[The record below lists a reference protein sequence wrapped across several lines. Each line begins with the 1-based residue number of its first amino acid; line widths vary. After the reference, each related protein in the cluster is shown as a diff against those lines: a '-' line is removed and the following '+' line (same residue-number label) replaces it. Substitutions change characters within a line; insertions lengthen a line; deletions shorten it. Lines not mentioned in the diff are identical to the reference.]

1 MTAGPAAG
9 GAAGGDGTPG
19 EDAKP
24 AGGGRRRAG
33 DMVSAGGR
41 VSAGDVSAGDR
52 VTVGDRMTEGIT
64 GARGSTV
71 TDVNTD
77 QAGRG
82 TGEMP
87 ARNENLGTGGNIA
100 ARESA
105 GVAGTVGDSGKTGAE
120 GTRVTHGEVAT
131 AEQGVPSDAD
141 ADTGVVRGTGVA
153 SGTGLSGPPGSAGR
167 HVVVI
172 GGGLA
177 GITAA
182 IRLRES
188 GAAVT
193 VLEARPWL
201 GGATCSFSRGE
212 KVIDNGQHVFLRCCT
227 EYQALLA
234 RLGMTGSVSMQERFD
249 VTVLTPGGQARLR
262 RNSLPA
268 PLHMSGA
275 LARYGLLTP
284 GERLKVGR
292 AALGMRFANPAS
304 PRLDEQRL
312 GDWLGARWQGERARR
327 RLWDLFIISALNIAG
342 DDASTGLAAT
352 VIKTA
357 LLGRKDA
364 ADIGMSAI
372 PLGDL
377 HGKSALRLLNRL
389 GVDVR
394 LAAKATA
401 IEPGAGAA
409 GSGPAGS
416 GPGGAVSGGAVSG
429 GAVSGGAVS
438 AGPGPGAGRFLVPV
452 TAGGDTEEAL
462 SADAV
467 VLAVPAAAAARLAPE
482 RLGASVA
489 QWGELGVSPIVNVH
503 VHYDRRVTRLPFAAA
518 LESPVQWVFD
528 KTQAAGVTSG
538 QYLAVSQS
546 AADDY
551 VDVPAA
557 QIREEFL
564 PALEQLFP
572 AAADAKVLDFFVT
585 RERRATFRQGPGTG
599 RLRPGA
605 GTVVPGLALAGA
617 WTETGWPDTME
628 GAVRSGQNAAE
639 HIISGLA
646 ALGPPQ
652 HLRDQRVK
660 PGVIAAGASS

>member
-1 MTAGPAAG
+1 VTG
-9 GAAGGDGTPG
+9 GNPG
-19 EDAKP
+19 E
-24 AGGGRRRAG
+24 AG
-33 DMVSAGGR
+33 
-41 VSAGDVSAGDR
+41 
-52 VTVGDRMTEGIT
+52 
-64 GARGSTV
+64 
-71 TDVNTD
+71 NH
-77 QAGRG
+77 
-82 TGEMP
+82 P
-87 ARNENLGTGGNIA
+87 TGGNIGA
-100 ARESA
+100 P
-105 GVAGTVGDSGKTGAE
+105 GGAE
-120 GTRVTHGEVAT
+120 GVSAGADGTAGADETTGAGGTIVSHGDA
-131 AEQGVPSDAD
+131 AGVPGAGSPAGS
-141 ADTGVVRGTGVA
+141 A
-153 SGTGLSGPPGSAGR
+153 GLPGAARTSAGAGPPGLGGR

-182 IRLRES
+182 IRLREA

-201 GGATCSFSRGE
+201 GGATCSFTRGD

-234 RLGMTGSVSMQERFD
+234 RLGMTGSVTMQERFD
-249 VTVLTPGGQARLR
+249 VTVLTPGRQARLR

-292 AALGMRFANPAS
+292 AALGMKFANPAS
-304 PRLDEQRL
+304 PKLDDQRL
-312 GDWLGARWQGERARR
+312 GDWLGRRWQGERARR

-342 DDASTGLAAT
+342 DEASTALAAT

-372 PLGDL
+372 PLADL
-377 HGKSALRLLNRL
+377 HGQAAHRLLTRL

-394 LAAKATA
+394 LAAKAA
-401 IEPGAGAA
+401 AVEPAGATAA
-409 GSGPAGS
+409 GDP
-416 GPGGAVSGGAVSG
+416 
-429 GAVSGGAVS
+429 
-438 AGPGPGAGRFLVPV
+438 AGPGQLGGISGEGRFRVPV
-452 TAGGDTEEAL
+452 TSGGDADEVL

-467 VLAVPAAAAARLAPE
+467 VLAVPAATAARLAPPGLAATAA
-482 RLGASVA
+482 R
-489 QWGELGVSPIVNVH
+489 WGELGVSPIVNVH

-528 KTQAAGVTSG
+528 KTRAAGVTTG

-546 AADDY
+546 AADSY

-557 QIREEFL
+557 RLREEFL

-572 AAADAKVLDFFVT
+572 AAAGARVLDFFVT

-599 RLRPGA
+599 RLRPGP
-605 GTVVPGLALAGA
+605 GTAVPGLALAGA

-639 HIISGLA
+639 HIMSGLA
-646 ALGPPQ
+646 ALGPASRRPASAA
-652 HLRDQRVK
+652 R

>member
-1 MTAGPAAG
+1 MTGGNAG
-9 GAAGGDGTPG
+9 GAESPAMEGNIRAPDGAEVVSPGAGGTA
-19 EDAKP
+19 DA
-24 AGGGRRRAG
+24 
-33 DMVSAGGR
+33 D
-41 VSAGDVSAGDR
+41 
-52 VTVGDRMTEGIT
+52 
-64 GARGSTV
+64 
-71 TDVNTD
+71 
-77 QAGRG
+77 
-82 TGEMP
+82 
-87 ARNENLGTGGNIA
+87 ENPGTGGTRVA
-100 ARESA
+100 SKS
-105 GVAGTVGDSGKTGAE
+105 GVAG
-120 GTRVTHGEVAT
+120 
-131 AEQGVPSDAD
+131 
-141 ADTGVVRGTGVA
+141 
-153 SGTGLSGPPGSAGR
+153 PPGLDRR

-182 IRLRES
+182 IRLREA

-201 GGATCSFSRGE
+201 GGATCSFTRGD

-234 RLGMTGSVSMQERFD
+234 RLGTAGSVTMQERFD
-249 VTVLTPGGQARLR
+249 VTVLTPGKQARLR

-268 PLHMSGA
+268 PLHLSGA

-284 GERLKVGR
+284 GERLKAGR
-292 AALGMRFANPAS
+292 AALGMKFANPAS
-304 PRLDEQRL
+304 PKLDDQRL
-312 GDWLGARWQGERARR
+312 GDWLGQRWQGERARR

-342 DDASTGLAAT
+342 DEASTGLAAT

-357 LLGRKDA
+357 LLGRNDA

-372 PLGDL
+372 PLGEL
-377 HGKSALRLLNRL
+377 HGQAAQRLLTRL

-394 LAAKATA
+394 LAAKAAA
-401 IEPGAGAA
+401 IEPAA
-409 GSGPAGS
+409 SGPA
-416 GPGGAVSGGAVSG
+416 A
-429 GAVSGGAVS
+429 
-438 AGPGPGAGRFLVPV
+438 PGPALAGQGRFRVPV
-452 TAGGDTEEAL
+452 TSAGDVDEVL

-467 VLAVPAAAAARLAPE
+467 VLAVPAATAARLAPPK
-482 RLGASVA
+482 LAASA
-489 QWGELGVSPIVNVH
+489 ARWGELGVSPIVNVH

-528 KTQAAGVTSG
+528 KTRAAGVTTG

-546 AADDY
+546 AADSF

-557 QIREEFL
+557 RLREEFL

-572 AAADAKVLDFFVT
+572 AAAGARVLDFFVT

-605 GTVVPGLALAGA
+605 GTAVPGLALAGA

-639 HIISGLA
+639 HIMSGLA
-646 ALGPPQ
+646 ALGPAAERSE
-652 HLRDQRVK
+652 HRAA